1 MLPHVWHRIRDW
13 LDSLA
18 VQTMLVVLLG
28 IGTMHVASL
37 WTYQRALIAE
47 AELSNEARL
56 ADRLLAI
63 KRSVMRAA
71 PGEREAVAHDMSGGA
86 IEAHWSRTEFAVRGA
101 VQSGPWQDLGEHL
114 VKLAPE
120 LGRDGLVIGA
130 SSEGAQDPHLAVIS
144 MRLPDQSWVNVSLLS
159 WSPQQPAIHGTLLST
174 SLMAAGALII
184 ALLLVRSQTR
194 PLSTFVKAA
203 KRIAHVPGVEPVRED
218 GPKEVRALATAF
230 NDMQR
235 RITRLIDDRTHAL
248 AAVSH
253 DLKTP
258 ITRLRFRA
266 DELDDSALH
275 AAVAADLDEMERM
288 IGQTL
293 SYLKEERGDEEMKPV
308 DLVAILE
315 TITDDVADSGGE
327 ARLEGS
333 PAAVVTGRR
342 LALKRAFANLIGN
355 AVKYGA
361 RAQTRVEDRDEH
373 VRITITDDGPGIPP
387 EDRVRV
393 LQPFVRLEPSRNR
406 ETGGFGLGLAI
417 ADNVIRGHGGQLELT
432 NGAERGL
439 VVTVTLPKQQSP
451 AGLL

>member
-275 AAVAADLDEMERM
+275 AAVARS
-288 IGQTL
+288 Q
-293 SYLKEERGDEEMKPV
+293 
-308 DLVAILE
+308 
-315 TITDDVADSGGE
+315 
-327 ARLEGS
+327 
-333 PAAVVTGRR
+333 
-342 LALKRAFANLIGN
+342 
-355 AVKYGA
+355 
-361 RAQTRVEDRDEH
+361 
-373 VRITITDDGPGIPP
+373 
-387 EDRVRV
+387 
-393 LQPFVRLEPSRNR
+393 
-406 ETGGFGLGLAI
+406 AI
-417 ADNVIRGHGGQLELT
+417 AFFYANET
-432 NGAERGL
+432 
-439 VVTVTLPKQQSP
+439 
-451 AGLL
+451 